1 VAQEFAY
8 SMGAAVAGV
17 MVENALNVTRMV
29 KTVGAARTF
38 DRSRGVPESTP
49 GQRQFDMRQAMSLDP
64 RVGKALSKIAF
75 RRSGPLAWKISD
87 PVTSNFIDPSE
98 VSTAVEGIRRDGF
111 YVFRTPASASIVES
125 IRTYA
130 EQVPCEARG
139 AGKPLEVYPRSNP
152 EVGRYDIHEEQ
163 ALGCPEVQDFATDP
177 AMALI
182 SQMYLGQPVIM
193 DEVAFW
199 WTTTKKA
206 EDADLN
212 AQLFHQDRDRLSF
225 LKFFMYLTDVDTNT
239 GTHVYVRGSHR
250 KIPWSLRADGR
261 MTDDAVR
268 AAGLWDNVTELTG
281 PAGTIMAVD
290 TIGLHKG
297 KTPINS
303 DRLALENEFSTSLF
317 GMDYERP
324 AFESTELTRRRFAQ
338 MPYVLQRYAD
348 ALAD

>member
-1 VAQEFAY
+1 MANVI
-8 SMGAAVAGV
+8 
-17 MVENALNVTRMV
+17 VENALNVTRML

-38 DRSRGVPESTP
+38 DKAPGVPESTP
-49 GQRQFDMRQAMSLDP
+49 GQSQFNMRQAMSLDP
-64 RVGKALSKIAF
+64 RVGKALSRVAF
-75 RRSGPLAWKISD
+75 RNSGSMAWKVSD
-87 PVTSNFIDPSE
+87 PTTSNFIDPTE
-98 VSTAVEGIRRDGF
+98 IDTAVAGIKRDGF
-111 YVFRTPASASIVES
+111 YVFRTPASEHLVKAML
-125 IRTYA
+125 TYA

-139 AGKPLEVYPRSNP
+139 AGTPLETYPRSSP
-152 EVGRYDIHEEQ
+152 AVGRYDIHEEQ
-163 ALGCPEVQDFATDP
+163 ALGCAEVQDFATDP
-177 AMALI
+177 AMAVI
-182 SQMYLGQPVIM
+182 SQRYLGQSVIM

-239 GTHVYVRGSHR
+239 GPHVYVRGSHR
-250 KIPWSLRADGR
+250 RIPWSLRADGR

-268 AAGLWDNVTELTG
+268 AAGLWGNVTELTG

-297 KTPINS
+297 KTPVTS

-324 AFESTELTRRRFAQ
+324 DFEPTELVRRRYAE
-338 MPYVLQRYAD
+338 MPFVLQRYSD
-348 ALAD
+348 AVSR

>member
-1 VAQEFAY
+1 MANAL
-8 SMGAAVAGV
+8 
-17 MVENALNVTRMV
+17 VENALNLTRMV

-38 DRSRGVPESTP
+38 DRAHSVPTSTP
-49 GQRQFDMRQAMSLDP
+49 GQSQFNMRQAMSLDP
-64 RVGKALSKIAF
+64 RVGKALSKVAF
-75 RRSGPLAWKISD
+75 RASGSLAWTVSD
-87 PVTSNFIDPSE
+87 PTSSNFIDPAE
-98 VSTAVEGIRRDGF
+98 IETAVAGIRRDGF
-111 YVFRTPASASIVES
+111 YVFRSPTAGDLVEA
-125 IRTYA
+125 IRSYA

-139 AGKPLEVYPRSNP
+139 AGTPPEVYPRSNP
-152 EVGRYDIHEEQ
+152 AVGRYDIHEEK

-182 SQMYLGQPVIM
+182 SQRYLGQPVIM

-250 KIPWSLRADGR
+250 NIPWSLRSDGR
-261 MTDDAVR
+261 MTDEAVR

-297 KTPINS
+297 KTPIIS

-324 AFESTELTRRRFAQ
+324 SFEPTDVVRRRFAE
-338 MPYVLQRYAD
+338 MPFVLQRYAD
-348 ALAD
+348 ALSS